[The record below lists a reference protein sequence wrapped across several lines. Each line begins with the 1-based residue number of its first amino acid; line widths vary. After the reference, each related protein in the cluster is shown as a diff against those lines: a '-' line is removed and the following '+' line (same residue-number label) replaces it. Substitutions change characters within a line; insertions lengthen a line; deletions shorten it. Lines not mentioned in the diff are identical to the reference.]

1 MERLPRGSNFKRA
14 KMLWEL
20 GLNVA
25 GDPKTPYG
33 GDRDMCITVG
43 NGSGAQFRP
52 ALRMATGSPIL
63 AHDVAAGNIEMAMI
77 NPSGLLTQAY
87 RGVGLFPEPLPLRVI
102 GVYPTWDWF
111 IFTVH
116 PKTGLTSLAD
126 VKARR
131 YPLHVS
137 VKEDVTHST
146 RVVIDQVLGFY
157 GFSLADIVAWGGKL
171 NLTGAPADPR
181 RMDALAEGS
190 LDAIFDEGLAIW
202 FDKALEHGMRP
213 LDLEPE
219 CYAHLKTLGWR
230 QNTLPKGYFPHLTKE
245 QTCIDY
251 SGWPLY
257 CRADLPDDLAY
268 KVAAS
273 FAARQDEILWEDSGF
288 KGDILQVG
296 RDTFSTPIDVPL
308 HPGAERFYRELE
320 AKRRDGS

>member
-25 GDPKTPYG
+25 GNPATPYG

-43 NGSGAQFRP
+43 NGSGTSFRP

-63 AHDVAAGNIEMAMI
+63 AHDVANGRLEMAMV

-87 RGVGLFPEPLPLRVI
+87 RGVGMFDKPLPLRAI

-111 IFTVH
+111 IFVVN
-116 PKTGLTSLAD
+116 PKTGIKSLWD
-126 VKARR
+126 IKKQQ

-146 RVVIDQVLGFY
+146 RVMIDQVLGFY
-157 GFSLADIVAWGGKL
+157 GYSLADIISWGGKL
-171 NLTGAPADPR
+171 NVTGAPADPR
-181 RMDALAEGS
+181 RMTLLPDGK

-202 FDKALEHGMRP
+202 FNEALRHGMRP
-213 LDLEPE
+213 IEIEPE
-219 CYAHLKTLGWR
+219 CFDYLAKLGWR
-230 QNTLPKGYFPHLTKE
+230 RNHAPKHLFPLLDKDHAT
-245 QTCIDY
+245 IDY

-257 CRADLPDDLAY
+257 AHENLSEQLAY
-268 KVAAS
+268 DVAAA
-273 FAARQDEILWEDSGF
+273 FAARQDEIPWEETGYTGDIAQVFEDSYATS
-288 KGDILQVG
+288 L
-296 RDTFSTPIDVPL
+296 DVPL
-308 HPGAERFYRELE
+308 HAGAERFYRELK
-320 AKRRDGS
+320 ASR